1 MLDPSKLRVF
11 NIIDSVP
18 GNGYASTT
26 HASPAWAL
34 GRALQQRSSQVTELL
49 GRWRGGDREALDS
62 LIPLVYNELRQIARH
77 YLRSERPGHTL
88 QSTALVHEA
97 YVRLISQDLPQ
108 WQNRAH
114 FFAVAAQLMRQILV
128 DHARA
133 YRADKR
139 GGGAPTIALED
150 AGERF
155 PQVDVDV
162 IALDDALKSL
172 SAMDAQQGK
181 IVELKFFGGLS
192 IEDTAEVLGVSVATV
207 KRDWITARA
216 WLHRE
221 LDRSAT
227 L

>member
-1 MLDPSKLRVF
+1 MICF
-11 NIIDSVP
+11 HAIDNLL
-18 GNGYASTT
+18 GRGYASFPKRFPGAKPWGFPVPDDSAT
-26 HASPAWAL
+26 P
-34 GRALQQRSSQVTELL
+34 VTQLL

-77 YLRSERPGHTL
+77 YLRNERAEHTL

-97 YVRLISQDLPQ
+97 YVRLTNQELPD

-133 YRADKR
+133 YRAGKR
-139 GGGAPTIALED
+139 GGGACNLALED
-150 AGERF
+150 AEEKAQR
-155 PQVDVDV
+155 VDVDV
-162 IALDDALKSL
+162 LALDDALKTL
-172 SAMDAQQGK
+172 SVMDPQQSK
-181 IVELKFFGGLS
+181 VVELKFFGGLS
-192 IEDTAEVLGVSVATV
+192 IEDTAEVLGISSSTV

-221 LDRSAT
+221 LDRTGGAA
-227 L
+227 

>member
-1 MLDPSKLRVF
+1 MK
-11 NIIDSVP
+11 
-18 GNGYASTT
+18 YASPPNR
-26 HASPAWAL
+26 ASPKRASPKRL
-34 GRALQQRSSQVTELL
+34 GAIPVHADSSSPVTQLL
-49 GRWRGGDREALDS
+49 GRWRNGDREALDS
-62 LIPLVYNELRQIARH
+62 LIPLVYEELRRIAQY
-77 YLRSERPGHTL
+77 YLRNERPGHTL

-97 YVRLISQDLPQ
+97 YVRMIQQDLPD

-139 GGGAPTIALED
+139 GGGVCNDALDEAQED
-150 AGERF
+150 ALK
-155 PQVDVDV
+155 VDVD
-162 IALDDALKSL
+162 ILALDDALKTL
-172 SAMDAQQGK
+172 SAMDPQQGEV
-181 IVELKFFGGLS
+181 VELRFFGGLS
-192 IEDTAEVLGVSVATV
+192 IEDTAEVLGISSSTV

-221 LDRSAT
+221 LDRSSS

>member
-1 MLDPSKLRVF
+1 MAL
-11 NIIDSVP
+11 
-18 GNGYASTT
+18 
-26 HASPAWAL
+26 L

-77 YLRSERPGHTL
+77 YLRNERPGHTL

-97 YVRLISQDLPQ
+97 YVRMISQDLPQ

-133 YRADKR
+133 NRASKR
-139 GGGAPTIALED
+139 GGGACTIALED

-172 SAMDAQQGK
+172 SAMDSQQGK

-192 IEDTAEVLGVSVATV
+192 IEDTAEVLGVSAATV

-221 LDRSAT
+221 LDRSAAV
-227 L
+227 